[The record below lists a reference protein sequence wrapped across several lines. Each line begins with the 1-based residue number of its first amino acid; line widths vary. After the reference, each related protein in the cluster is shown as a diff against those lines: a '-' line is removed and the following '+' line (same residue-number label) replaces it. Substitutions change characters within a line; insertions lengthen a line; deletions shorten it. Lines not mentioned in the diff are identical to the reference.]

1 MKQEILHLD
10 YELNLKDY
18 SKIWVDLFKE
28 SLPSLIFFWGI
39 AVVLSLL
46 GLFFTNEKLVFTLTT
61 ITFSAIPT
69 YIALSSYQN
78 YMNQAKKAFEQ
89 LSDNQKR
96 IHLTFQS
103 NSEGFECM
111 SGKNFSHISWESI
124 KDVNE
129 NEDHFIFGMAG
140 NFFLIPKIALRND
153 DQINLLRKLILSNL
167 GEKAK
172 LLN

>member
-18 SKIWVDLFKE
+18 RKIWVDLFKE

-46 GLFFTNEKLVFTLTT
+46 GLLFTSEKLVFTLTT

-69 YIALSSYQN
+69 YIALSSYQS

-89 LSDNQKR
+89 LLDNQKR
-96 IHLTFQS
+96 IHLTFQP
-103 NSEGFECM
+103 NSDGFECI
-111 SGKNFSHISWESI
+111 SGKSFSHISWESI

-129 NEDHFIFGMAG
+129 NEDYFIFGMAG
-140 NFFLIPKIALRND
+140 NFFLIPKISIRND
-153 DQINLLRKLILSNL
+153 DQIIFLRKLISSNI
-167 GEKAK
+167 GKKAK